1 MTENL
6 SDLPVDQADSV
17 MHQPYP
23 FAEAALIKHL
33 LEHPAA
39 EDERLWFAA
48 ASTLV
53 CFDEA
58 GRAAFHHLSHSRPG
72 YLPEK
77 AERLLDKALAG
88 KQQGIGP
95 ITYKRLNEYGFQ
107 LFDNTELPSPARY
120 IEWLWQ
126 EATLYQMGIEFDEE
140 KQKTKFNPNVFAEY
154 FQQKQQ
160 LLIHEGSMFYEY
172 YGGVWRHLPEY
183 KLKRYIRDLF
193 QSVRKNLYRSWM
205 GDQAIDM
212 LKIAVP
218 ETQELNPRKDLINLL
233 NGMLDLN
240 TFRLLPHDPGYF
252 STMQIQRDYEPEAT
266 CERFQQFVAEIMED
280 DAERVAVVQEIMGY
294 LLTADTKIH
303 MAYFFFGGGSNGKS
317 LLADIITSL
326 VGEDNVANISLK
338 DLENPFRRANLIGKT
353 VNIAT
358 ENENPKGFN
367 SQTFKAVV
375 SGDRIMVE
383 RKFENP
389 VSYVPIC
396 KLLFAVNRLPSSQD
410 TTYGFFR
417 RMFILPFR
425 RRFSGDQADPDLK
438 QKLETELSGIL
449 NWALEGLQRLRQQ
462 NYRYTPSTVVEAAI
476 AEYREAQTPL
486 KSFMQDML
494 YRTDDGG
501 RVAKPAVVETYYL
514 WCRRNGLGD
523 IEKASP
529 QAFWAE
535 FVAHCGE
542 LGLPYEVQKSNS
554 QRYLKNLALRSLDE
568 SNHVIL

>member
-1 MTENL
+1 MENEAAKQL
-6 SDLPVDQADSV
+6 QIDQV
-17 MHQPYP
+17 MYKPYP
-23 FAEAALIKHL
+23 FAETALIRHL
-33 LEHPAA
+33 VEHPEAGS
-39 EDERLWFAA
+39 ENLWFAA
-48 ASTLV
+48 VSTLAY
-53 CFDEA
+53 FGEA
-58 GRAAFHHLSHSRPG
+58 GRAAFHYLSSFRPN

-77 AERLLDKALAG
+77 VDRLFDKALEG

-95 ITYKRLNEYGFQ
+95 ITYKKIVEYGFQ
-107 LFDNTELPSPARY
+107 LFDDTELTSPARY

-126 EATLYQMGIEFDEE
+126 EETLYQMGIEFDEE
-140 KQKTKFNPNVFAEY
+140 KQKAKFNPNVFAEY
-154 FQQKQQ
+154 FQQEQQ

-172 YGGVWRHLPEY
+172 SSGVWRHLPEY
-183 KLKRYIRDLF
+183 KLKRRIRELF

-205 GDQAIDM
+205 GEQAIDM

-218 ETQELNPRKDLINLL
+218 ETQELNPRKDLINLM
-233 NGMLDLN
+233 NGMLDTN
-240 TFRLLPHDPGYF
+240 TFQLLPHDPSYF
-252 STMQIQRDYEPEAT
+252 STTQIQRNYEPEAK

-280 DAERVAVVQEIMGY
+280 DAERVAVIQEIMGY

-338 DLENPFRRANLIGKT
+338 DLEKPFRRSNLIGKT

-425 RRFSGDQADPDLK
+425 RRFSGDQADPNLK
-438 QKLETELSGIL
+438 QKLETELPGIL
-449 NWALEGLQRLRQQ
+449 NWALEGLHRLRQQ
-462 NYRYTPSTVVEAAI
+462 NFRYTHSAVVEAAI
-476 AEYREAQTPL
+476 EQYREEQTPL
-486 KSFMQDML
+486 KSFMTDML
-494 YRTDDGG
+494 YRVADGG
-501 RVAKPAVVETYYL
+501 RVAKPTVVETYYL

-523 IEKASP
+523 IETVRP

-554 QRYLKNLALRSLDE
+554 QRYLKNLALRSIDE
-568 SNHVIL
+568 SNQVVF